1 MNTDQSRIDD
11 LIARLSE
18 TLTVEVKRWISID
31 EFRRSFAARLLSA
44 IAMADTSLSASTTR
58 SCFCDVVTFALG
70 GRSPAVGADLAST
83 LRQALDL
90 ATNRSHFHVH
100 PTISGTPARG
110 ARTGDQSMAFR
121 KTRDI
126 AEHDQPMETD
136 VEGEI
141 REFVRR
147 DVVINPGRQP
157 DNESQL
163 VANDINSVLQRA
175 TATSVQ
181 EIDKLI
187 TELQAVRDMLHRE
200 AARVQREIVQYSTL
214 TQAALQ
220 STKTIAE
227 SLEQWRTAP
236 DLRTAFD

>member
-1 MNTDQSRIDD
+1 MSPYPKSSWVVEGIPPITVASMTYPAGTRMNTDQSRIDD

-83 LRQALDL
+83 LRQGLDL

-110 ARTGDQSMAFR
+110 ARTGGS
-121 KTRDI
+121 KHGI
-126 AEHDQPMETD
+126 
-136 VEGEI
+136 
-141 REFVRR
+141 
-147 DVVINPGRQP
+147 
-157 DNESQL
+157 SQN
-163 VANDINSVLQRA
+163 A
-175 TATSVQ
+175 
-181 EIDKLI
+181 
-187 TELQAVRDMLHRE
+187 
-200 AARVQREIVQYSTL
+200 
-214 TQAALQ
+214 
-220 STKTIAE
+220 
-227 SLEQWRTAP
+227 
-236 DLRTAFD
+236 